1 MYDVNKDSNVN
12 LTLYILASKYASF
25 VPDGGGGGIYHP
37 TCTNPRIFFGNLK
50 LPAPKTS

>member
-25 VPDGGGGGIYHP
+25 VPDGGGGEFTTP
-37 TCTNPRIFFGNLK
+37 PVQTPEFFLVI
-50 LPAPKTS
+50 